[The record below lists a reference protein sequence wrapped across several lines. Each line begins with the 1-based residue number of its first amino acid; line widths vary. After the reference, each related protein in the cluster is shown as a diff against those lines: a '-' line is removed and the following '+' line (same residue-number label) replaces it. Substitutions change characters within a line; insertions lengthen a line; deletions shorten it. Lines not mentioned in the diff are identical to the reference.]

1 MKSEDKDKVQ
11 RAIDHIEKIMNQ
23 LQNEIME
30 WKQFAKEI
38 QTDEIKKQIIS
49 ENFIRM
55 DFVLELKD
63 VLNILDPI

>member
-1 MKSEDKDKVQ
+1 MKSEDKVQ

-23 LQNEIME
+23 LQNEILE

>member
-1 MKSEDKDKVQ
+1 MKSEDKVQ
-11 RAIDHIEKIMNQ
+11 RAIDHIEKIMSQ